1 MTSSPRSGRALSLAK
16 LEHALALHGPDLV
29 DWPAD
34 LRASAERTLARDA
47 AARALLA
54 DAAATEAL
62 LRTHLDGH
70 PTREDEA
77 LGRRV
82 AARLASRPLPAQDRS
97 WAQRIES
104 WLAAADL
111 RPAWPGVAAFAAMAL
126 LGFIMGSHVVDAG
139 FSYRLAAPAAA
150 VADVSSIMFEPDPI
164 AENGL

>member
-1 MTSSPRSGRALSLAK
+1 MTLSPRSGRPLSLAK
-16 LEHALALHGPDLV
+16 LEHALALHGPDLA

-34 LRASAERTLARDA
+34 LRASAELTLARDT

-54 DAAATEAL
+54 DAERTEAL
-62 LRTHLDGH
+62 LRRHLTGAL
-70 PTREDEA
+70 TREDEA
-77 LGRRV
+77 FGRRV
-82 AARLASRPLPAQDRS
+82 AARLATLPLPAQDRS

-104 WLAAADL
+104 WLAAAEL

-139 FSYRLAAPAAA
+139 FSYRPTVPAVA
-150 VADVSSIMFEPDPI
+150 VADVSAIMFEPDPI